1 MTGAPDQQVL
11 PGDAPAPSMPPRSWF
26 GTITIALNAVGTV
39 LILIMAVAVN
49 VDIIGREVF
58 SRPIAGVTEFLG
70 LSIVAVVFLQ
80 MANTLREDR
89 HVSNDLIM
97 TAVGRRR
104 PRLAYFFY
112 GVFHLIGAVLMGFIV
127 WYVVPIVRDNYVG
140 DFYKGTGG
148 VIEIPVWP
156 FMLVVVIGGAVS
168 VIQYLL
174 LAAREFTR
182 MARRS

>member
-1 MTGAPDQQVL
+1 
-11 PGDAPAPSMPPRSWF
+11 
-26 GTITIALNAVGTV
+26 
-39 LILIMAVAVN
+39 
-49 VDIIGREVF
+49 
-58 SRPIAGVTEFLG
+58 
-70 LSIVAVVFLQ
+70 
-80 MANTLREDR
+80 
-89 HVSNDLIM
+89 M
-97 TAVGRRR
+97 TAVARRR

-127 WYVVPIVRDNYVG
+127 WYVVPILRDNYVG

-182 MARRS
+182 AARGR

>member
-1 MTGAPDQQVL
+1 MSEAPDLGAL
-11 PGDAPAPSMPPRSWF
+11 PGEAPPPPKPPRSWF
-26 GTITIALNAVGTV
+26 GAVTIALNAVGTI
-39 LILIMAVAVN
+39 LILVMAVAVN
-49 VDIIGREVF
+49 LDIIGREAF
-58 SRPIAGVTEFLG
+58 KRPIAGVTEFLG

-97 TAVGRRR
+97 TAVARRR

-127 WYVVPIVRDNYVG
+127 WYVVPILRDNYVG

-156 FMLVVVIGGAVS
+156 FMLVIVIGGAVS

-182 MARRS
+182 AARER